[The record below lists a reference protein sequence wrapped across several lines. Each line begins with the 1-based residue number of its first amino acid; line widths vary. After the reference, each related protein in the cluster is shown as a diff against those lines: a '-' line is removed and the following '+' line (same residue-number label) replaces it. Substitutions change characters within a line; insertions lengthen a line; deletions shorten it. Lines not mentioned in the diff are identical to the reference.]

1 MSEITAYSNCKILA
15 VDDSRENLTLLMDQ
29 LSYAGYRRVVVA
41 TSGAEA
47 LEKVTAESP
56 DLILLDVMMPEMDG
70 YQVTHRIREA
80 HPDVFIPI
88 ILVSALQSAEERVR
102 GLHSGANDFL
112 SRPYHVEE
120 LVARVEALLTIK
132 TARDQLS
139 AQHNRLALLFTVTNA
154 LASHLDPRDLLAEIV
169 VQTTNAICAER
180 AFLVFLEGNDYL
192 FQKIQMRRGESPVF
206 VDKIDL
212 TVPLEQLVGEVIQ
225 RQKGVLVLD
234 LGADSHPTRSPGAQ
248 EAGGAALAAPLTPY
262 GQAIGVLLLANSEP
276 ESFSEDHLDLLTAVA
291 AQATIALE
299 NAHLFEDARRQR
311 NRMEAIL
318 GCTADS
324 VVVTDERGIIT
335 RINPAACETFDL
347 DETILGRPLNEIF
360 HISIT
365 DLLVRSQERGEPV
378 SGEYSIRNE
387 QREVQ
392 KALSLSVS
400 PISNAG
406 YVLVAHDI
414 TPLKEVERFRLENE
428 RAEVQRILDTLSRYM
443 SESLVERA
451 LKDRTFLERRERRE
465 AVILF
470 ADLRGFTRLT
480 GNHPPDKVV
489 DLLDEFF
496 TEMIDIV
503 HKHEGIILGFAG
515 DEIMV
520 GFNLPYDQPDA
531 NHRALRTAAEMQ
543 RRFAELQQTWSEQG
557 MMVGLGIGVSRG
569 MVIIGNVG
577 GPTRMDYTTVG
588 QTVNMAHRLVEGAE
602 DGQIIAS
609 VEMLAE
615 GLPPVEGIHAREL
628 PPFQVK
634 GRDEPLPAVL
644 LELGSEHPT

>member
-1 MSEITAYSNCKILA
+1 MSEITAYSNCKILV
-15 VDDSRENLTLLMDQ
+15 VDDSSENLTLFKDQ
-29 LSYAGYRRVVVA
+29 LFYAGYRHVIVA

-47 LEKVTAESP
+47 LEKVAAEHP

-70 YQVTHRIREA
+70 YQATRRIREA

-88 ILVSALQSAEERVR
+88 ILVSALQGAEERVR
-102 GLHSGANDFL
+102 GLRSGANDFL
-112 SRPYHVEE
+112 SRPYHTEE
-120 LVARVEALLTIK
+120 LMARVEALLTIK

-154 LASHLDPRDLLAEIV
+154 LASHLDPQDLLAEIV

-180 AFLVFLEGNDYL
+180 AFLVFLEDSDYL
-192 FQKIQMRRGESPVF
+192 FHKIQMRRGELPAF

-212 TVPLEQLVGEVIQ
+212 AMPLEDLVGEVIQ
-225 RQKGVLVLD
+225 RQKGVLVPD
-234 LGADSHPTRSPGAQ
+234 LGADSHPTKLFGAQ
-248 EAGGAALAAPLTPY
+248 EPGGSALAVPLTPH
-262 GQAIGVLLLANSEP
+262 GRAVGVLLLVSSEP
-276 ESFSEDHLDLLTAVA
+276 GSFSEEHLDLLTAVA

-299 NAHLFEDARRQR
+299 NAHLLEDSRRQR
-311 NRMEAIL
+311 NRIEAIL
-318 GCTADS
+318 TCTADS
-324 VVVTDERGIIT
+324 VIATDQKGIIT

-347 DETILGRPLNEIF
+347 DESILGHPLDEMF
-360 HISIT
+360 HISIA

-392 KALSLSVS
+392 KVLSLSVS
-400 PISNAG
+400 PIMNVG

-414 TPLKEVERFRLENE
+414 TPLREVERFRLENE

-480 GNHPPDKVV
+480 GQNPPDKVV

-503 HKHEGIILGFAG
+503 HRYEGIILGFAG

-543 RRFAELQQTWSEQG
+543 RRFAVLKQTWSEQG
-557 MMVGLGIGVSRG
+557 MTVGLGVGMSRG

-602 DGQIIAS
+602 DGQIVAS

-615 GLPPVEGIHAREL
+615 GLPEVEGIHTREL

-634 GRDEPLPAVL
+634 GRDEPLSAVV
-644 LELGSEHPT
+644 LELGSW